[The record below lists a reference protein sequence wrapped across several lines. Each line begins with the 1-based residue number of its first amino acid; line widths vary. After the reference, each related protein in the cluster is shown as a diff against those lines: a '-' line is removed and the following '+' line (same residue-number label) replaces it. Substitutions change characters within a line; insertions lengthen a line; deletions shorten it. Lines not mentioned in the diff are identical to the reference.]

1 MRAMRFRVVEPLPS
15 PSFLVWRLAIV
26 LMIFPALGPRSG
38 AQSDY
43 YRHVL
48 FDNSQGSTGYFYSAA
63 RAVAPSTLEQR
74 NSRLPVES
82 GVFKTPPNALRMA
95 WESKPGGGWE
105 AEIHL
110 VDFRNRFPEMAGK
123 NLYLWCYSQ
132 EKIAA
137 KDLPEIVLS
146 NAREG
151 LQIAQFPGSFTAP
164 EPLGKFAGDIPAAR
178 WI

>member
-74 NSRLPVES
+74 SSRLPVES

-110 VDFRNRFPEMAGK
+110 MDFRNRFPEMAGK
-123 NLYLWCYSQ
+123 NLYL
-132 EKIAA
+132 
-137 KDLPEIVLS
+137 
-146 NAREG
+146 
-151 LQIAQFPGSFTAP
+151 
-164 EPLGKFAGDIPAAR
+164 
-178 WI
+178 